1 MTKEEQLLNKG
12 YQFATYAESYIKKSK
27 YDNFIEQFI
36 NLKNSEFCISVNK
49 VIRNQDD
56 INNLQIA
63 FNDVKQDYNEVMNND

>member
-12 YQFATYAESYIKKSK
+12 YQFATYAESYIKKNK

-36 NLKNSEFCISVNK
+36 NLKNSEFCISINK
-49 VIRNQDD
+49 AIRNQDD